1 VGSLVAGGQVAL
13 GFQQL
18 SELMNLDGIKVLGP
32 LPDSIQ
38 TLTVFSG
45 GVCASSA
52 APEAARA
59 LLQYLASPDVAAL
72 KQQYGMAAAR

>member
-1 VGSLVAGGQVAL
+1 MAGL
-13 GFQQL
+13 CWK
-18 SELMNLDGIKVLGP
+18 M

-45 GVCASSA
+45 GICASSA
-52 APEAARA
+52 VPDAARA
-59 LLQYLASPDVAAL
+59 LLQYLASPEAAAV